1 MAKRK
6 PPTSVEADVLEDL
19 RRKGVDSDVLDA
31 RLEYSE
37 LEGIRRYV
45 SDSGERERIFPLM
58 LPTAQAGGRWSTT
71 QPPLAN
77 WPRHSID
84 ECPLA
89 HTSGVWCPRDVRG
102 VLLPDIGTY
111 WIKFD
116 WEAVEARLAAT
127 YVQDTEDLRAF
138 GQNLDIHTLT
148 AARMFGLELPPV
160 QTKDLHTSETC
171 REWRARY
178 SWGGPEDARRHMAKT
193 ARYALLYA
201 EDHRGILNAKGVE
214 KLGYTRKE
222 LEEFGRAYLR
232 AKPAFVAA
240 KRVAQLECG
249 RTGIARSAFGR
260 LRRLHGDLRARSK
273 EGWSHIISSTVSD
286 MMNMTLIGIHATI
299 PTCWLVVNRHD
310 GAEVGFTESIPLSTS
325 VGSLRTLAEKKWSLW
340 GHAFTCPATWC
351 VVRPNGSVEK
361 V

>member
-1 MAKRK
+1 MANKRK

-19 RRKGVDSDVLDA
+19 RRKGVDSEVLDA
-31 RLEYSE
+31 RLEHSE
-37 LEGIRRYV
+37 LEGIRRYIA
-45 SDSGERERIFPLM
+45 DMAERPRIYPLM

-71 QPPLAN
+71 RPPLTN
-77 WPRHSID
+77 WPRHDVSTCQLEHISD
-84 ECPLA
+84 
-89 HTSGVWCPRDVRG
+89 WCPRDVRG
-102 VLLPDIGTY
+102 VLLPDPGTY
-111 WIKFD
+111 WLKFD

-127 YVQDTEDLRAF
+127 YCQDKDDLQAF
-138 GQNLDIHTLT
+138 QEGLDIHTLT
-148 AARMFGLELPPV
+148 ACRMFGLPLPPV
-160 QTKDLHTSETC
+160 QTKHLHTAESC
-171 REWRARY
+171 AAWRERVK
-178 SWGGPEDARRHMAKT
+178 WGGGEDARRHMAKT

-240 KRVAQLECG
+240 KSAAQSECG
-249 RTGIARSAFGR
+249 RVGFARSGFGR

-286 MMNMTLIGIHATI
+286 MMNQTLIGIHATI

-310 GAEVGFTESIPLSTS
+310 GAEIGFLSE
-325 VGSLRTLAEKKWSLW
+325 VSLSDSAVALRHLAEREWVFW
-340 GHAFTCPATWC
+340 GHTFSCPATWSL
-351 VVRPNGSVEK
+351 VRPDGSVEK